1 MEKRV
6 REIEL
11 FVPGRLCLFG
21 EHSDWAGR
29 YTNINSEVVPGR
41 AIVTGID
48 LGIYAKVSKSDRFE
62 VVSFDEQGNPLTF
75 SCDMNYE
82 ELKKNAE
89 SGGFFCYMCGVAA
102 YLYDNYKLGGARI
115 EITDITLPIKKGLS
129 SSAAICVLVARAF
142 NYLYRLHFSTNGEM
156 QIAYRGE
163 MLTSSRCGRLDQACA
178 YGVRPVC
185 MEFNGDDIVVDKLK
199 VGQNLYWVFADL
211 MASKDTKKILA
222 ELNKC
227 YPFAQT
233 EKDERLHRALGER
246 NRELIDRANEA
257 IIVGDMEKIGAL
269 MKEAQ
274 KMFDEDIAPVCP
286 SELTAPKLHKILADK
301 KVNELSYGG
310 KGVGSQGDGTIQFIA
325 KGKAEQQELVEYLNS
340 IGLQAYAFTIPAS
353 NSVRKAI
360 IPLAGFGTRM
370 YPETRFVKKEF
381 LPVIDENNVV
391 KPVIMYLLEEL
402 EAVGMEEII
411 LIIGEEEAPE
421 FERIFKAPLSL
432 EHMNKLPE
440 HVRDYELMLD
450 RIGKKIRFAIQRE
463 RKGFGHAVYQ
473 AREYLHNE
481 PALLLLG
488 DFIYKSN
495 LEIPTMQ
502 QTINAYKKS
511 GGKLTVA
518 IRKIP
523 LEDVVHY
530 GILAGT
536 FDDKRDYLMDVSE
549 MAEKPSV
556 EYAKDYLGVKTDKH
570 TTEYYGTFGQYVLTP
585 QVFDILERD
594 IKESEAKNSSEEI
607 QLTTALQEVCQTN
620 GMTGV
625 YVDGES
631 YDVGIPKAYR
641 STMNEFGKKENS

>member
-1 MEKRV
+1 MEKRD

-48 LGIYAKVSKSDRFE
+48 LGIYAKVRKSDRFE
-62 VVSFDEQGNPLTF
+62 VVSFDEQGERLEF
-75 SCDMNYE
+75 SCDMDYE

-89 SGGFFCYMCGVAA
+89 ENSFFCYMCGVAA
-102 YLYDNYKLGGARI
+102 YLYDHYKLGGARI
-115 EITDITLPIKKGLS
+115 EITEITLPIKKGLS
-129 SSAAICVLVARAF
+129 SSAAICVLVARTF

-185 MEFNGDDIVVDKLK
+185 MEFDGDEVSVEKLK

-233 EKDERLHRALGER
+233 EMEQRLHLALGKK
-246 NRELIDRANEA
+246 NRELIEKANQA
-257 IIVGDMEKIGAL
+257 ITDGNLEQIGAL

-274 KMFDEDIAPVCP
+274 KMFDEEIAPLCP
-286 SELTAPKLHKILADK
+286 SELKAPKLHAILADK
-301 KVNELSYGG
+301 RVNELSYGG

-325 KGKAEQQELVEYLNS
+325 KGKAEQRELVEYLNS
-340 IGLQAYAFTIPAS
+340 IGLQAYAFTVPAS

-370 YPETRFVKKEF
+370 YPESRFVKKEF
-381 LPVIDENNVV
+381 LPVIDEHDVV

-402 EAVGMEEII
+402 DAVGIEDII
-411 LIIGEEEAPE
+411 LIIGEEELPE
-421 FERIFKAPLSL
+421 FERIFKTPLSL

-440 HVRDYELMLD
+440 YVRDYELMVD
-450 RIGKKIRFAIQRE
+450 RIGKKIRFAIQKE

-473 AREYLHNE
+473 AKQYLNHE
-481 PALLLLG
+481 PVLLLLG
-488 DFIYKSN
+488 DFIYKSD

-511 GGKLTVA
+511 GGKLTIA
-518 IRKIP
+518 IRKVP

-530 GILAGT
+530 GILKGT

-556 EYAKDYLGVKTDKH
+556 QYAKDFLGVKTDKH

-585 QVFDILERD
+585 QVFDILERN
-594 IKESEAKNSSEEI
+594 IKESEAKNSQEEI
-607 QLTTALQEVCQTN
+607 QLTTALQEVSQTN

-625 YVDGES
+625 YVAGES
-631 YDVGIPKAYR
+631 FDVGIPKAYR
-641 STMNEFGKKENS
+641 NTMNEFGKKEN